1 MKAKFLVQITHCSK
15 ELDNILGSFQNDA
28 IWHNVPFQIILVNLV
43 NVGIP
48 CLKLVISIP
57 YRKHFIGNSCQIRIN
72 KQELFNSTFLVNQC
86 KSHSSYFSM
95 VTSNSSPKL
104 FLWMHRKLYQ
114 LHNSP
119 TRS

>member
-43 NVGIP
+43 NVGVP

-72 KQELFNSTFLVNQC
+72 KQELFKFHIPCEPMQIPFV
-86 KSHSSYFSM
+86 
-95 VTSNSSPKL
+95 L
-104 FLWMHRKLYQ
+104 FLYGYFQ
-114 LHNSP
+114 LITQVISLDA
-119 TRS
+119 